1 MDPYPNPWHN
11 PVTTKNLKILIV
23 VLIGSLFCYGNA
35 QRYRNLGDL
44 ALAMEIIDQEYV
56 KKPDK
61 EKLYQAAMK
70 GMIDSLDPYSSYIPI
85 ESLKPFQAVFEQE
98 FGGLGVS
105 LDGRPRRERL
115 TIVATLFDSPAYKA
129 GVKPGDVIL
138 EIDGVDSAKSEVEN
152 VSKKLRGK
160 EGTSVTLT
168 VERASV
174 PEPLHIKITRAR
186 IEVESVLGDRRRM
199 NGTWEFAMEEDPRIA
214 YMRLELFGEKT
225 TEELKTALA
234 SVRKQ
239 CKGLIIDLR
248 DNTGG
253 LLMAAKDICDMFLD
267 DGEIVSTRGRNDR
280 IDQRYSAQPGT
291 EIENS
296 VPVVCLINEHSASA
310 SEVVAGCLQD
320 RCRATIV
327 GERSFGK
334 GSVQN
339 VIPLDAGLAAMRL
352 TTAYYYPPS
361 GRLIHREPNAKPE
374 DVWGVSPDEGCVV
387 KLDEAAFLK
396 SIERFRK
403 RADPNENGLGK
414 PREKQ
419 GSNEEA
425 SGLAK
430 EHTDPTLKD
439 DPQLEK
445 AVEILKAKMV
455 K

>member
-1 MDPYPNPWHN
+1 M
-11 PVTTKNLKILIV
+11 V
-23 VLIGSLFCYGNA
+23 VLIGSVFCYGNA
-35 QRYRNLGDL
+35 HRYRNLGDL
-44 ALAMEIIDQEYV
+44 ALAMQLIEQEYV
-56 KKPDK
+56 EKPDK

-70 GMIDSLDPYSSYIPI
+70 GMIESLDPYSSYIPI
-85 ESLKPFQAVFEQE
+85 DSLKPFQAVFEQE

-115 TIVATLFDSPAYKA
+115 TIVATLFDSPAYRA
-129 GVKPGDVIL
+129 GVKPGDVLL
-138 EIDGVDSAKSEVEN
+138 EIDGAASANSEVES

-160 EGTSVTLT
+160 EGTPVTLT
-168 VERASV
+168 IERANE
-174 PEPLHIKITRAR
+174 PERIQIRIVRAR

-199 NGTWEFAMEEDPRIA
+199 NGSWEFAMEEDPRIA

-225 TEELKTALA
+225 TEELRTALA
-234 SVRKQ
+234 SVRKNCQ
-239 CKGLIIDLR
+239 GLILDLR

-253 LLMAAKDICDMFLD
+253 LLIAAKDICDMFLD
-267 DGEIVSTRGRNDR
+267 DGIIVSTRGRDER
-280 IDQRYSAQPGT
+280 VDQLYTAKQGT
-291 EIENS
+291 EIKNS
-296 VPVVCLINEHSASA
+296 VPIAVLINEHSASA

-361 GRLIHREPNAKPE
+361 GRLIHRKPSAKP
-374 DVWGVSPDEGCVV
+374 DDIWGVSPDDGCQVT
-387 KLDEAAFLK
+387 LDEAAFMK

-403 RADPNENGLGK
+403 RADPTANGIVEPRTK
-414 PREKQ
+414 IETPREPADLQAETK
-419 GSNEEA
+419 N
-425 SGLAK
+425 
-430 EHTDPTLKD
+430 TDPSLKD

-445 AVEILKAKMV
+445 AVKILKAKLAG
-455 K
+455 